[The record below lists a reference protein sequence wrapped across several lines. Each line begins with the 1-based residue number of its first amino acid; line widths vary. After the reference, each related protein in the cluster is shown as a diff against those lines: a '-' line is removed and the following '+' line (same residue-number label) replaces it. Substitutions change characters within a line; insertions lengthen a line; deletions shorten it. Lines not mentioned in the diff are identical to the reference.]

1 MKLVQQKIH
10 GVVLAFIVFVVAAL
24 CFGCGQPGTT
34 KKIINSAN
42 PNDPTNQLALG
53 YKFFLGEEVP
63 RNLVKAA
70 EFFRKAADAG
80 NAEAQCALGSMY
92 QNGMGVSINYLEAT
106 QWHAKA
112 AKQGYA
118 DSQFLLGLS
127 YRDGTGVIKD
137 SLEAYKWL
145 HLAADQGDFEHI
157 EARDSLALFLT
168 PDMVAEG
175 RRRADEFT
183 RNKAVASAN

>member
-1 MKLVQQKIH
+1 MYEKGLGVSQNYKVAVKWFKL
-10 GVVLAFIVFVVAAL
+10 AA
-24 CFGCGQPGTT
+24 
-34 KKIINSAN
+34 
-42 PNDPTNQLALG
+42 NQG
-53 YKFFLGEEVP
+53 Y
-63 RNLVKAA
+63 
-70 EFFRKAADAG
+70 ADAQSNLG
-80 NAEAQCALGSMY
+80 GMYYSGLGVDRDYKSALKWFGLS
-92 QNGMGVSINYLEAT
+92 
-106 QWHAKA
+106 

-145 HLAADQGDFEHI
+145 HLAAEQGDFEHI